1 MATDFQKRVWDAISQ
16 IPKGRVTTYKAI
28 TKHLDSNAVRA
39 VGTAVGKNP
48 YAPDVPCHRVVRSD
62 GTIGNYSGEGGV
74 SAKIKLLSD
83 EGVVVE
89 GAKIADFEDICYC
102 Y

>member
-28 TKHLDSNAVRA
+28 AKYLNSNAIRA

-48 YAPDVPCHRVVRSD
+48 YAPDVPCHRVVQSD

-74 SAKIKLLSD
+74 SAKIKLLSG
-83 EGVVVE
+83 EGVVIE
-89 GAKIADFEDICYC
+89 SAKIADFEDICYC